1 MKITLLDAATL
12 GKLTDLQLIHQFGDV
27 QVYDS
32 TSPGQRLERIGDSEI
47 VVTNKVLLDRNILSA
62 ARKLRLICITATGLN
77 NVDLDAAAELG
88 IEVRNAAGYSTFSVA
103 QHTFSMLFQLI
114 HNIGYYDD
122 FVKSGRYAES
132 EMFTHYGPPIR
143 ELHGKNFGI
152 IGLGTI
158 GRQVARIATAFGARV
173 SYFSSS
179 GQNQTPDYPRCS
191 LMELLA
197 GNDVVSIHA
206 PLTDRTQNLI
216 GSAELASMKND
227 AILINVGRGGIVDE
241 AALADA
247 LHSGALGGACLDVYA
262 KEPIGS
268 DNPLLHPDIA
278 SKLVLC
284 PHVAWTSQ
292 EARDQLFSIT
302 LRNIRDFLEGE

>member
-12 GKLTDLQLIHQFGDV
+12 GQLTDLQLIHQFGDV

-32 TSPGQRLERIGDSEI
+32 TRPGQRLERIGDSEI
-47 VVTNKVLLDRNILSA
+47 VVTNKVQLDRKILSA
-62 ARKLRLICITATGLN
+62 ARQLRLICITATGLN
-77 NVDLDAAAELG
+77 NVDLDAAAELD

-122 FVKSGRYAES
+122 FVKSGRYAQS
-132 EMFTHYGPPIR
+132 AMFTHYGPPIR
-143 ELHGKNFGI
+143 ELNGKNFGI

-158 GRQVARIATAFGARV
+158 GQQVARIATAFGARV
-173 SYFSSS
+173 SYYSSS
-179 GQNQTPDYPRCS
+179 GRNQNPDYPRCS

-197 GNDVVSIHA
+197 DNDVVSIHA
-206 PLTDRTQNLI
+206 PLTDRTENLI
-216 GSAELASMKND
+216 GAAELDAMKKE

-241 AALADA
+241 AALAGA
-247 LHSGALGGACLDVYA
+247 LHSGALGGGCLDVYA
-262 KEPIGS
+262 EEPIRA

-302 LRNIRDFLEGE
+302 LRNIRDYIEGK